1 MIFRLSSLLLASI
14 LLPLSG
20 QEEVLPLTPSEEQ
33 KKEEAKKNKDA
44 RFRIPLGAMIT
55 NITLPYF
62 GENRKHISLLTAE
75 EMTVEGGDPDLD
87 PNADTTEVQHLNG
100 KNLKL
105 WLFDKKGLVR
115 STTTIPEA
123 KYQVKEEQLT
133 TSGPLLMQGIGNKF
147 AARSNGAIFT
157 LKTGQALFLGP
168 GNTRFTLPKKEK
180 ISMNHRPLLPLTAMM
195 QMLIAAPDPIAP
207 DHLERFERLVAPR
220 TAPEHD
226 IETQFTAAELN
237 NAELAKRV
245 SEYLIKVGKTELL
258 TQIAEPHVPQPDPFE
273 EAFVI
278 GPDDISIEFDKGAYF
293 DSEALEVA
301 YFGNIEVKGLGL
313 KMTCNKDLKA
323 IFNPAPPKEKKTDEK
338 DGEKEKKKKKTSSLG
353 NFSGFGDLK
362 QVTANGR
369 IRLEGVDKEGQKFFI
384 RGDRALF
391 ESNPK
396 NPKKEGIITLRGD
409 NLSFIKGDPR
419 DTDSEE
425 PVVRGDSKTKDAWA
439 IVNIKQGLDPTKTDI
454 TVQFS
459 KGNFTIGI
467 INREKK

>member
-1 MIFRLSSLLLASI
+1 MIFRLSSLLLASA
-14 LLPLSG
+14 LLPLTG

-33 KKEEAKKNKDA
+33 KKEEAQKNKDA

-62 GENRKHISLLTAE
+62 GKNRKHISLLTAE

-87 PNADTTEVQHLNG
+87 PNADTSEIQHLNG

-105 WLFDKKGLVR
+105 WLFDKEGLVR

-133 TSGPLLMQGIGNKF
+133 TSGPLLMQGVGNKF
-147 AARSNGAIFT
+147 SARSNGAIFT
-157 LKTGQALFLGP
+157 LNTGQALFLGP
-168 GNTRFTLPKKEK
+168 GATRFTLPKKDK
-180 ISMNHRPLLPLTAMM
+180 ISMNYHQLLPLTAMM
-195 QMLIAAPDPIAP
+195 QMLIAAPDPLAP

-220 TAPEHD
+220 TAPEHN
-226 IETQFTAAELN
+226 IETQFTAAEQN
-237 NAELAKRV
+237 NAELARRV
-245 SEYLIKVGKTELL
+245 SEYLLKVGKTEILA
-258 TQIAEPHVPQPDPFE
+258 QIAKPHIPQADPFD
-273 EAFVI
+273 EAFEI

-301 YFGNIEVKGLGL
+301 YFGNIEIKGLGL

-323 IFNPAPPKEKKTDEK
+323 IFNPAPPKAKKTTEK
-338 DGEKEKKKKKTSSLG
+338 DGEKKETSPSLG

-369 IRLEGVDKEGQKFFI
+369 IRLEGVDKDGQKFFI

-396 NPKKEGIITLRGD
+396 NPKKEGVITLRGD

-425 PVVRGDSKTKDAWA
+425 PVIRGDSKTKDAWF

-459 KGNFTIGI
+459 PGNFTLGI